1 MPVLFNIYTYTPE
14 EVFLHS
20 SNLKSPQS
28 DFNQRIN
35 GFKSSKLKTYLWTD
49 LSLCYLGDECVVV
62 AVQAGRQDVSVIEE
76 EEEVL
81 VFAASLLVQLVDAGV
96 VCVCG
101 NLDHSSIPE
110 V

>member
-1 MPVLFNIYTYTPE
+1 MHY
-14 EVFLHS
+14 

-35 GFKSSKLKTYLWTD
+35 DFKSSKLKTYLWTG

-62 AVQAGRQDVSVIEE
+62 AVRAGRQDVSVIEE

-96 VCVCG
+96 ECVCAET
-101 NLDHSSIPE
+101 LTI
-110 V
+110 VL